1 MKNAITSLMRRL
13 VGTPGIHN
21 RLAQIE
27 LALAQKA
34 EVPTPAAPAHSL
46 CGPMTEVRKTV
57 ADNFL
62 SGHGLEIGA
71 FASPLPVPAAA
82 KVMYLDKYNLEDL
95 DASHKVAG
103 LCLSDFGV
111 DLGTVVRPDIV
122 DDGECLAKVGDFS
135 QDFVIANHVL
145 EHFEDPIKGF
155 RNMLRVLKHG
165 GILYLSLPEM
175 RHSFDCVR
183 QPTPFEHIQRDYEE
197 GPGWSRTLAYDEFAK
212 LFAANGMDKGLFPRR
227 SGAALSQFEGEIAR
241 ELNTANY
248 SIHFH
253 AWTMDGM
260 VEMFSRTK
268 ALYHLAYETRLI
280 LKNKEEVIFIFE
292 KSVPHVAWCPE

>member
-1 MKNAITSLMRRL
+1 MKTAITSLIRRL
-13 VGTPGIHN
+13 VGTPGLHS
-21 RLAQIE
+21 RLANIE
-27 LALAQKA
+27 LALQQKN
-34 EVPTPAAPAHSL
+34 ELPAAPATRSL
-46 CGPMTEVRKTV
+46 CGSMTEVRQTV
-57 ADNFL
+57 ADSFIA
-62 SGHGLEIGA
+62 GQGLEIGA

-82 KVMYLDKYNLEDL
+82 RVTYVDRYNLEDL
-95 DASHKVAG
+95 DANHKVAG
-103 LCLSDFGV
+103 LSLKDFGV
-111 DLGTVVRPDIV
+111 DLSTVVQPDIV
-122 DDGECLAKVGDFS
+122 DDGECLVKVGDFS

-175 RHSFDCVR
+175 RHSFDSVR

-197 GPGWSRTLAYDEFAK
+197 GPGWSRKMAYAEFAK
-212 LFAANGMDKGLFPRR
+212 IFAAHGMDKGLFPRR
-227 SGAALSQFEGEIAR
+227 SGAALAQFESDSAQ
-241 ELNTANY
+241 ELDAANF

-260 VEMFSRTK
+260 VEMFPRIKTV
-268 ALYHLAYETRLI
+268 YRLAFETRLV

-292 KSVPHVAWCPE
+292 KSVPHIA